1 MSQSQRLSCFWCVCW
16 MRFCSSLVMMFI
28 KRVIVLELLIKAV
41 IILAIILRLFGLL
54 FVLTFLQKQKVSFLG
69 VI

>member
-1 MSQSQRLSCFWCVCW
+1 

-54 FVLTFLQKQKVSFLG
+54 FVLAFLQKQKVSFLG

>member
-1 MSQSQRLSCFWCVCW
+1 
-16 MRFCSSLVMMFI
+16 MMCI

-41 IILAIILRLFGLL
+41 IILAIILRFFGLL
-54 FVLTFLQKQKVSFLG
+54 FVLAFLQKQKVSFLG